1 MEYTKKVIASVLVEV
16 VGKPKEHVIES
27 LKVMIDKIKSE
38 KGLKIKREKT
48 FDPEPTEN
56 YFTSFSEME
65 IEFDT
70 PAHIV
75 SFCFDYMP
83 SSIEI
88 IEPVDLK
95 LESHTLAEI
104 LNDLLAKL
112 HSANMN
118 LANSRAENQMLKMN
132 SEALLKNIIMI
143 SLKEPRTLEEIS
155 PLVGIKPKD
164 LEPFIEGFVKEG
176 KIKKDKNKYSLVQ
189 SLY

>member
-1 MEYTKKVIASVLVEV
+1 MEYTKKVIANVLVEI
-16 VGKPKEHVIES
+16 VGKPEKHVVES
-27 LKVMIDKIKSE
+27 LKIMIDKIKSE

-48 FDPEPTEN
+48 FEPKQTES

-70 PAHIV
+70 TSHIV

-88 IEPVDLK
+88 LEPAELQ
-95 LESHTLAEI
+95 LESHTFAEI

-112 HSANMN
+112 HSVNMG
-118 LANSRAENQMLKMN
+118 LANSKAENQMLKMN

-143 SLKEPRTLEEIS
+143 SLKEPKTLEEIS

-164 LEPFIEGFVKEG
+164 LEPFIEGFVKNG
-176 KIKKDKNKYSLVQ
+176 KIKKDNNKYSLVQ